1 LAAWFMTAS
10 RQTPMKS
17 MNMISTIGRRPVI
30 AAPTAAPTKPIS
42 AIGVSMTRPG
52 PKRSCR
58 PRVTVKMPPPAPTSM
73 PIRTTRSSA
82 AMASAMP
89 WLIAPE

>member
-1 LAAWFMTAS
+1 
-10 RQTPMKS
+10 MKS
-17 MNMISTIGRRPVI
+17 MNMISTIGRSPVM

-42 AIGVSMTRPG
+42 LIGVSMTRSS

-58 PRVTVKMPPPAPTSM
+58 PLVTVKMPPPAPTSM

-82 AMASAMP
+82 SIASAMP
-89 WLIAPE
+89 ALSASM

>member
-1 LAAWFMTAS
+1 M
-10 RQTPMKS
+10 
-17 MNMISTIGRRPVI
+17 

-42 AIGVSMTRPG
+42 LIGVSMTRSA

-58 PRVTVKMPPPAPTSM
+58 PLVTVKMPPPAPTSM

-82 AMASAMP
+82 SIASAMP
-89 WLIAPE
+89 ALRASM